1 MNQILVSAGQ
11 NARPNLAT
19 ATSCPTN
26 GHFAQ
31 SVTGVQ
37 NDTRPSNVAQ
47 KPATSAQTASERK
60 KSQPHLRR
68 TIDQVKEKWRL
79 GDYTPSGYL
88 VELFSAMKA
97 EGFAIVIR
105 NVQAFCEEWGL
116 SRRTFFRAKATLVS
130 QGRLDEEIQG
140 TLIVRLIPINSEHLY
155 DDKVGTD
162 GARSGTHDDKVGTD
176 GARSG
181 THDDKV
187 GTTTPANPTPE
198 SRFEDSPDLYSDLK
212 QITNNSLSQPTHPP
226 EREFEKSFSKEIEE
240 EFREWLTKK
249 AHQLPYKPT
258 LVHQWVNKQMKQAEN
273 RAEFLKYREA
283 LTERINFPPAPAN
296 FPTKLDDYALYPL
309 VRLTE
314 AEQRLNDLA
323 RLRTKW
329 HQPAHQAAAIAE
341 ATRLGFVTTEHG
353 IEEA

>member
-11 NARPNLAT
+11 NARPNSAT
-19 ATSCPTN
+19 PTSCPTN

-31 SVTGVQ
+31 PGTGVQ
-37 NDTRPSNVAQ
+37 NNTRPRNAAQ
-47 KPATSAQTASERK
+47 KPSPSAQTTSERK

-68 TIDQVKEKWRL
+68 TVEQVKEKWRL

-105 NVQAFCEEWGL
+105 NVKAFCEEWGL

-140 TLIVRLIPINSEHLY
+140 TLIVRLIPANLEHLY

-162 GARSGTHDDKVGTD
+162 GARSGTHDDKVGTN

-187 GTTTPANPTPE
+187 GTTTPSNDRQA
-198 SRFEDSPDLYSDLK
+198 SQFDDSPDLYSDLD
-212 QITNNSLSQPTHPP
+212 QISNKSLSQPTHPP
-226 EREFEKSFSKEIEE
+226 ERDGDSFSQENEE
-240 EFREWLTKK
+240 AFREWLLQK
-249 AHQLPYKPT
+249 ANQLPTKPAFIN
-258 LVHQWVNKQMKQAEN
+258 QWIESQAKKSEN
-273 RAEFLKYREA
+273 RQEYLKYHKA
-283 LTERINFPPAPAN
+283 LTERINFPPAVIDAPR
-296 FPTKLDDYALYPL
+296 TLDDYVLYPL
-309 VRLTE
+309 VRFSE

-329 HQPAHQAAAIAE
+329 QQPAHQAAAIAE
-341 ATRLGFVTTEHG
+341 ANRLGFVITEHG